1 MIRNQRYTQ
10 TKLSIAKRL
19 RREMTRAEE
28 AFWAAVKGNKL
39 NGLHFRRQQ
48 IIDGFIADFYC
59 SKLRLVVEI
68 DGGVHERQ
76 NDYDSERDRIIKMHG
91 IKVMRFPNHE
101 VLGDMDGVLAKI
113 LNFDKN

>member
-10 TKLSIAKRL
+10 TKLAIAKRL
-19 RREMTRAEE
+19 RREMTPAEE
-28 AFWAAVKGNKL
+28 VFWAAVKGNKL

-76 NDYDSERDRIIKMHG
+76 KDYDSERDRIIKRHG
-91 IKVMRFPNHE
+91 IKVMRFSNRE
-101 VLGDMDGVLAKI
+101 VLNDIGGVLDKI
-113 LNFDKN
+113 LNEY